1 MYLKIRKVSFLIY
14 VKNIYSQCKIHL
26 ETLPSTSATISS
38 PKYSGNQVK
47 AFEWFK
53 SLKTH
58 LSECKWEKIP
68 NKAVKKMLLSCIMWS
83 ARQEIVLLQPQGVT
97 FESYDTGAF
106 FMELL
111 KKFSQEKDEEGPKQE
126 YQSRKYSKL

>member
-1 MYLKIRKVSFLIY
+1 
-14 VKNIYSQCKIHL
+14 
-26 ETLPSTSATISS
+26 
-38 PKYSGNQVK
+38 
-47 AFEWFK
+47 
-53 SLKTH
+53 
-58 LSECKWEKIP
+58 
-68 NKAVKKMLLSCIMWS
+68 MLLSCIMWS